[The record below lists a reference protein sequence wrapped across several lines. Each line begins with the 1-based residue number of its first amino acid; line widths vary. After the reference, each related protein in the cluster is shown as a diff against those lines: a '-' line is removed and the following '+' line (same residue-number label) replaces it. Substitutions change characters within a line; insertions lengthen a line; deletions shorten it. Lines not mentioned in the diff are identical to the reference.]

1 MSRSGFVGA
10 MVWGQV
16 WRIGEVGLSL
26 LFTVLV
32 VRSLDETSFGIYST
46 LTTFGYVTTFILGLG
61 LSDGLV
67 RYVPVVRAADP
78 ANPFRLFRLFLA
90 IRLGLCVIA
99 GLVLWLGR
107 GWLAAIF

>member
-1 MSRSGFVGA
+1 MTKSGFVGA

-32 VRSLDETSFGIYST
+32 VRSLDETSFGAYST
-46 LTTFGYVTTFILGLG
+46 LTTFGLITIFILGLG

-67 RYVPVVRAADP
+67 RYVPVLRARGPAD
-78 ANPFRLFRLFLA
+78 PFRLFRLFLLL
-90 IRLGLCVIA
+90 RLSICLAG
-99 GLVLWLGR
+99 GLVIWLSR
-107 GWLAAIF
+107 GW